1 MTPGPLARW
10 AALPILAVMADVPS
24 IAGAIEDQGILEQI
38 VVTVNGDVITK
49 TDIDERLRVMG
60 APADAIAAG
69 AGVDPALL
77 TRVLRDAVDERLMTA
92 RAAELGL
99 VVRDDDVDRVLAT
112 IRQESQVESEQA
124 FSELL
129 KREGMTLEILRA
141 TTRRQ
146 LLIEQVRQHL
156 YRRLSVTNDEALRY
170 FDAHRP
176 ELARHAAVTFREVR
190 VVVPRPG
197 AVPDRERDRAIVK
210 VVAAGDRLAAGA
222 EFDTVVR
229 EFSESASK
237 ASGGR
242 VGPVDPED
250 LEPFVR
256 SALAALRPGAIS
268 APVETSEGY
277 VFVIL
282 EGSEKAGA
290 PTFHESRTWIVETLL
305 TRKQRTALGDLL
317 ARLRGSAML
326 RWKRHDLQAA
336 YERPAPYR

>member
-1 MTPGPLARW
+1 MTPGPLTRW
-10 AALPILAVMADVPS
+10 AALPILAVMADVSS

-38 VVTVNGDVITK
+38 VVTVNGDVTTK

-197 AVPDRERDRAIVK
+197 AVPDSERDRAIVK
-210 VVAAGDRLAAGA
+210 VVGA
-222 EFDTVVR
+222 TY
-229 EFSESASK
+229 S
-237 ASGGR
+237 
-242 VGPVDPED
+242 
-250 LEPFVR
+250 
-256 SALAALRPGAIS
+256 
-268 APVETSEGY
+268 
-277 VFVIL
+277 
-282 EGSEKAGA
+282 
-290 PTFHESRTWIVETLL
+290 
-305 TRKQRTALGDLL
+305 
-317 ARLRGSAML
+317 
-326 RWKRHDLQAA
+326 
-336 YERPAPYR
+336 